1 VSSRVPPGPAQVAA
15 KAAELR
21 RLELLVTRKLDGLL
35 SGEFLGRVAGPGTE
49 PAAARPYV
57 AGDDA
62 RKIDWSLTSRSLE
75 LQVRS
80 TDADRELET
89 WIVVDRSAS
98 LDFGTTE
105 REKSEVAFATAAAFA
120 FLAAR
125 HGNRVGVVV
134 AGGERIERLG
144 TASTRVTLLALL
156 SRLYDVPR
164 REGTPAP
171 AASLERGLDDM
182 IRARTRRGQV
192 VVVSD
197 FLDGGEWDRALR
209 CLATRHDLV
218 ACQIR
223 DPRELSLPPV
233 GLVSMVDTETGRAV
247 HVQTNSPRLRERYA
261 RAAQERQ
268 DRIASMIRSA
278 GAQHLILSTDRDWLF
293 DIVRFVVGRRRT
305 RRAAAGRLS

>member
-1 VSSRVPPGPAQVAA
+1 MRTAPGPAQVAA

-35 SGEFLGRVAGPGTE
+35 NGEFLGRVAGPGTE

-62 RKIDWSLTSRSLE
+62 RKIDWNLSARSLE
-75 LQVRS
+75 AQVRS

-98 LDFGTTE
+98 LDFGTAD
-105 REKSEVAFATAAAFA
+105 REKSEVAFAAAAAFA

-125 HGNRVGVVV
+125 HGNRVGIVV
-134 AGGERIERLG
+134 AGGEKPERIG
-144 TASTRVTLLALL
+144 TASTRTTLLALL
-156 SRLYDVPR
+156 SRLYDMPR
-164 REGTPAP
+164 CEGTPARG
-171 AASLERGLDDM
+171 ADLEGALDDLV
-182 IRARTRRGQV
+182 RAQHRRGQV

-197 FLDGGEWDRALR
+197 FLDHGDWDRALR
-209 CLATRHDLV
+209 RLTARHDV
-218 ACQIR
+218 IASQIV
-223 DPRELSLPPV
+223 DPRELALPPV
-233 GLVSMVDTETGRAV
+233 GLVSMVDAETGRAV

-261 RAAQERQ
+261 LAAKERQ
-268 DRIASMIRSA
+268 ARITTMVRSS
-278 GAQHLILSTDRDWLF
+278 GAQHMSLSTDRDWLF
-293 DIVRFVVGRRRT
+293 DIVRFVVGRRQV

>member
-1 VSSRVPPGPAQVAA
+1 MRTTPGPAQIAA

-35 SGEFLGRVAGPGTE
+35 SGEFVGRFTGPGTE
-49 PAAARPYV
+49 PAAARPYA

-62 RKIDWSLTSRSLE
+62 RKIDWNLTARSLDA
-75 LQVRS
+75 QVRS

-89 WIVVDRSAS
+89 WIIVDRSAS

-105 REKSEVAFATAAAFA
+105 REKRDVAFAAAAAFA

-125 HGNRVGVVV
+125 HGNRIGIVV
-134 AGGERIERLG
+134 AGGDRVERLG
-144 TASTRVTLLALL
+144 TASTRTKLLALL

-164 REGTPAP
+164 REGIPNHGAD
-171 AASLERGLDDM
+171 LDGALDEL
-182 IRARTRRGQV
+182 ARSQRRRGQV

-197 FLDGGEWDRALR
+197 FLDHGEWDRALR
-209 CLATRHDLV
+209 RLSARHDIV
-218 ACQIR
+218 ACQIV
-223 DPRELSLPPV
+223 DPREHALPPV

-247 HVQTNSPRLRERYA
+247 HVQTNSPRLRERYEH
-261 RAAQERQ
+261 AAKQRQ
-268 DRIASMIRSA
+268 DRIAQSIRSA
-278 GAQHLILSTDRDWLF
+278 GAQHVILSTDRDWLF
-293 DIVRFVVGRRRT
+293 DIVRFVVGRRQT